1 MVLILNGSS
10 VYDANMRSDNLICLR
25 HLFTFLS
32 HMCYHFLPD
41 ILGDLLEEGD
51 AQGVVPH
58 RLLKIINIMTKI
70 SYSQKVTFSQGCE
83 SVSVFFLKSDPDP
96 EQTLFFTVG
105 SGFQFS

>member
-58 RLLKIINIMTKI
+58 RLLKMKNIMTKI
-70 SYSQKVTFSQGCE
+70 SYSQKVTFIQGCE
-83 SVSVFFLKSDPDP
+83 SVS
-96 EQTLFFTVG
+96 
-105 SGFQFS
+105 GFS